1 MRWCLIALLA
11 VAGCREEAN
20 PDEYSGTIEFPDA
33 VVGSLVGGR
42 VLEVAKKE
50 GESAARGELLVRLDP
65 KEWQSALDEAEAR
78 ADATARELDLLEAG
92 PREEDIEQAKAEAT
106 RLQLLWKVV
115 SLGSRDE
122 EIEAARA
129 DVEAADARLT
139 EAKAALE
146 RERTLVRQGSST
158 PEKLEDVIASHAEA
172 AARKAAAEQHLE
184 LLKRGARPEE
194 IEAARQAWL
203 AQQQVVRRLEA
214 GARPEEIAAKK
225 ATLEAARARARVARS
240 KLDELEIEA
249 PADSFVQTLD
259 LRPGDLIQAGQP
271 VAVLLL
277 REEPWITVYVPE
289 NDLAKVSVG
298 QKAKVLP
305 DGHPEIEAEVTWISR
320 RAEYT
325 PRNVQTRA
333 ERATQVFAVKLT
345 LRGDVTR
352 LKDGMWADVELQ

>member
-1 MRWCLIALLA
+1 MRWCLVALLA
-11 VAGCREEAN
+11 LSGCREEAT
-20 PDEYSGTIEFPDA
+20 PGDYSGTVEFPDA

-42 VLEVAKKE
+42 VLEIEKRE
-50 GESAARGELLVRLDP
+50 GESAARGDVLVRLDP
-65 KEWQSALDEAEAR
+65 DEWQSALDEAEAL
-78 ADATARELDLLEAG
+78 AEATARELELLEAG
-92 PREEDIEQAKAEAT
+92 PREEDIAQAKAESA
-106 RLQLLWKVV
+106 RLELLWKVV

-129 DVEAADARLT
+129 DVEAADARLI

-158 PEKLEDVIASHAEA
+158 SEKLEDVIATRTEA

-194 IEAARQAWL
+194 VEAARQAWL

-214 GARPEEIAAKK
+214 GSRPEEIAAKK

-240 KLDELEIEA
+240 KLDELVIEA
-249 PADSFVQTLD
+249 PADCFVQTLD
-259 LRPGDLIQAGQP
+259 LRPGDLIQPGQP

-289 NDLAKVSVG
+289 SDLAKVSVG
-298 QKAKVLP
+298 QVATIRP
-305 DGHPEIEAEVTWISR
+305 DGHPALEATVTWISR

-333 ERATQVFAVKLT
+333 ERTTQVFAVKLT
-345 LRGDVTR
+345 LTGDVSR
-352 LKDGMWADVELQ
+352 LKDGMWADVELR